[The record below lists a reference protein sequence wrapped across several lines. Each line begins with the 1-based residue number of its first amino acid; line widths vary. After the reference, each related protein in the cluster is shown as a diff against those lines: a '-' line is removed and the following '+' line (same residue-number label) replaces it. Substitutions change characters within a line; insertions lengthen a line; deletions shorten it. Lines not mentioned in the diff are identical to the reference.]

1 MRLLEKRFETT
12 LYRRKSEEKRM
23 KRLKEPLNSFSW
35 AILLT
40 EFFLKKQKDDRK
52 YLENPFLEPNAKI
65 QRKTRHKL

>member
-1 MRLLEKRFETT
+1 MPLLEKRFETT

-23 KRLKEPLNSFSW
+23 KTLKELLNSFSW

-65 QRKTRHKL
+65 QHKTRHKL